1 MMPLPTRNQEPSV
14 VSRALSWLPAF
25 RGNGR
30 LADALARVAARKDNG
45 WTTCSP
51 GNGALLRVNLHD
63 RIERLMWGH
72 VYEPHVQK
80 CLGALLSPGDVY
92 VDVGAHIGYH
102 AVWGASLVGQAGKV
116 FAFEADPVNFERLSE
131 NLRPF
136 PGSVAIKRA
145 VWSSSGTVTFER
157 SSQSG
162 ESGWGTLTA
171 VRDLKSGEHLEA
183 NSVSLNDWSAEN
195 GIDRL
200 TLMKIDAEGSEV
212 GILKGA
218 DSLIDKFRP
227 AIISEVNAVVLE
239 QAKTSAAALMST
251 LERPRY
257 TLFEFEGTRLE
268 AFPVSREPKSPEV
281 LALPVERLEEMRGRL
296 RRSGFRVSN
305 VGIV

>member
-1 MMPLPTRNQEPSV
+1 MMMPTPTRIQDPGV
-14 VSRALSWLPAF
+14 VSRALAWLPAF

-30 LADALARVAARKDNG
+30 LADALARVAARGGDG
-45 WTTCSP
+45 WAACSL
-51 GNGALLRVNLHD
+51 GKGAVLRVNLHD

-102 AVWGASLVGQAGKV
+102 AVCGASIVGPEGMV
-116 FAFEADPVNFERLSE
+116 FAFEADPANFERLRE

-136 PGSVAIKRA
+136 PGSVAINKA
-145 VWSSSGTVTFER
+145 VWSSSGTFTFER

-183 NSVSLNDWSAEN
+183 DSVSLDDWSVEYR
-195 GIDRL
+195 IDRL
-200 TLMKIDAEGSEV
+200 TLIKIDAEGSEV

-218 DSLIDKFRP
+218 DRLIDKFRP

-239 QAKTSAAALMST
+239 QAKTSASELMTT
-251 LERPRY
+251 LERHRY
-257 TLFEFEGTRLE
+257 SLFEFEGMRLE

-296 RRSGFRVSN
+296 RRSGFRV
-305 VGIV
+305 